1 MALTHK
7 PTTSGGWRRRKDK
20 QNGFLFQCRKCQA
33 EFWINVEK
41 IRTDPLA
48 ALRPLIDYCRECGE
62 EQSMVIMDYG
72 LKPDRAMEL

>member
-1 MALTHK
+1 MALTAK
-7 PTTSGGWRRRKDK
+7 PVLSWGRRRRKN
-20 QNGFLFQCRKCQA
+20 QSGFLFECRKCQQ
-33 EFWINVEK
+33 EFWISVTR
-41 IRTDPLA
+41 ILADPLA